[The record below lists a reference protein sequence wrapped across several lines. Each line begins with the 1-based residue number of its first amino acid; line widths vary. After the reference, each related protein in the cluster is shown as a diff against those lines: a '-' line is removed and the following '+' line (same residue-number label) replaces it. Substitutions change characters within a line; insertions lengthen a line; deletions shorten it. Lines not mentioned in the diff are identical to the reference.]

1 MRSVTSVIDVW
12 KSCPIAL
19 IRGAHFRPAVSNTPM
34 STIRLPRSWLA
45 TAISCVLHVALGAA
59 LVFLFAAPDSLA
71 AASSSS
77 GSVMNRRGTMQLRG
91 DQRERPEGRDLLYE
105 ILSARDGVKVRL
117 TSPSGEPA
125 VGLAWW
131 SSSRGMWLAVDLA
144 NAHAGETL
152 QAWLNDD
159 DGSRTR
165 LASVEIG
172 ADGSGRIVT
181 TWDED
186 DMRGHAGPIT
196 LTLTSPRG
204 PWPFSR
210 TPIVLRGAGQP

>member
-1 MRSVTSVIDVW
+1 M
-12 KSCPIAL
+12 P
-19 IRGAHFRPAVSNTPM
+19 
-34 STIRLPRSWLA
+34 TIRLPRSWLA
-45 TAISCVLHVALGAA
+45 TAISGALHVALGAA
-59 LVFLFAAPDSLA
+59 LVFVFAAPDSLA
-71 AASSSS
+71 AASSSI
-77 GSVMNRRGTMQLRG
+77 GSVANRRGTMQLRG
-91 DQRERPEGRDLLYE
+91 DQRERRAGRDLLYE

-117 TSPSGEPA
+117 TSPSGEPV

-131 SSSRGMWLAVDLA
+131 SPSRGMWLAVDLA

-159 DGSRTR
+159 DSSRTR

-181 TWDED
+181 AWDED
-186 DMRGHAGPIT
+186 DMPRHAGPIT

-210 TPIVLRGAGQP
+210 APLVLRGTGQP

>member
-1 MRSVTSVIDVW
+1 MSVIDVW

-19 IRGAHFRPAVSNTPM
+19 IRGAHFRPVVSNTPM

-45 TAISCVLHVALGAA
+45 TALSGALHVALGAA
-59 LVFLFAAPDSLA
+59 LVFVFAAPDSLT
-71 AASSSS
+71 AASSSI
-77 GSVMNRRGTMQLRG
+77 GGVANRRGSMQLRG
-91 DQRERPEGRDLLYE
+91 DQRERREGRDRLYE

-117 TSPSGEPA
+117 TSPSGEPV

-131 SSSRGMWLAVDLA
+131 SPSRGMWLAVDLA

-152 QAWLNDD
+152 QAWLNED

-172 ADGSGRIVT
+172 ADGSRRVVAAWG
-181 TWDED
+181 EG
-186 DMRGHAGPIT
+186 DMPTHAGRIT
-196 LTLTSPRG
+196 LTVTRTRG

-210 TPIVLRGAGQP
+210 TPIVLRGIDQP